1 VSRRVV
7 TATFRYAATAENQ
20 SLFFNTSFN
29 VLPVAAACTASFTAQ
44 KTKLAPDLPPMAMLL
59 FQMENYCSDA
69 STVPGIARQTEFF
82 GRSISVHQSPVPR
95 CPLNRI
101 A

>member
-1 VSRRVV
+1 VSLRVV
-7 TATFRYAATAENQ
+7 IATFQYVATAENQ
-20 SLFFNTSFN
+20 SLFFDTSFN
-29 VLPVAAACTASFTAQ
+29 VLPVAAACTASFTAK
-44 KTKLAPDLPPMAMLL
+44 KTQFAPDLPPMTMLL

-69 STVPGIARQTEFF
+69 STALGIARQTEFC
-82 GRSISVHQSPVPR
+82 GRSISAHQSPVRR